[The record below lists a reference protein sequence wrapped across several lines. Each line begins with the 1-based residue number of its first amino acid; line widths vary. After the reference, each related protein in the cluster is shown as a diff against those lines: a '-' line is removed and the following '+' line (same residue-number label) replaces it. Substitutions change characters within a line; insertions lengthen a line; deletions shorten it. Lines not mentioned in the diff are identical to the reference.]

1 MKEAYRQGYRY
12 AEMGKPASRNPY
24 SGKED
29 RELFNK
35 GYYAWLI
42 QAQRKYSSNSAKV
55 SK

>member
-1 MKEAYRQGYRY
+1 MKEAYRQGYSY

-42 QAQRKYSSNSAKV
+42 QAQKYSKSQK
-55 SK
+55 KKT